1 MHRKAK
7 ELIRSFRESARANN
21 ATELLN
27 RFDNELVIKAFE
39 KVVDDPRQKPFV
51 ERLVP
56 KVTVTVL
63 KYAPLVKAGMGLS
76 FWPFSSEPSDHDLGL
91 KVVTAYATEALKYPE
106 FKFSSVDEFI
116 TDATSKISD
125 YLETVGSLVKANV
138 ASISQDDAVNS
149 VIALADKSRGQASLS
164 QIVMAAGGHGDTINY
179 WQAVPEVAE
188 ETATD
193 IVKETKEV
201 LQDVGTGAL
210 ATLKLTKYLPWVL
223 GVGGLLYLFKS
234 DLLKGLKK

>member
-1 MHRKAK
+1 M
-7 ELIRSFRESARANN
+7 
-21 ATELLN
+21 TG
-27 RFDNELVIKAFE
+27 V
-39 KVVDDPRQKPFV
+39 Q
-51 ERLVP
+51 
-56 KVTVTVL
+56 TC
-63 KYAPLVKAGMGLS
+63 
-76 FWPFSSEPSDHDLGL
+76 
-91 KVVTAYATEALKYPE
+91 ALP
-106 FKFSSVDEFI
+106 
-116 TDATSKISD
+116 ISD

-179 WQAVPEVAE
+179 WQAVPEVVE
-188 ETATD
+188 ETAKD
-193 IVKETKEV
+193 VVKETKEV

-210 ATLKLTKYLPWVL
+210 ATLKLTKYLPWIL